1 MAGTGTWVGEVNR
14 DLIGTMAAIWV
25 GPRNVRTM
33 TIQDNPHISD
43 TTVIAIPQEV
53 GLIFHR
59 TPYQPS
65 RVVRWKGFFSAKQ
78 ITGSADK
85 WFKVQIM
92 KVKIGTW
99 KMWVSN
105 MAGFYFD
112 DFGRQNMKK
121 KLLGSP
127 FVKSWGII
135 DEIANV
141 IGFKPLFQK
150 LTNNLT

>member
-1 MAGTGTWVGEVNR
+1 MIQSSNHESEDR
-14 DLIGTMAAIWV
+14 HLK
-25 GPRNVRTM
+25 NV
-33 TIQDNPHISD
+33 
-43 TTVIAIPQEV
+43 
-53 GLIFHR
+53 
-59 TPYQPS
+59 
-65 RVVRWKGFFSAKQ
+65 
-78 ITGSADK
+78 
-85 WFKVQIM
+85 FK
-92 KVKIGTW
+92 
-99 KMWVSN
+99 VSN

-121 KLLGSP
+121 MLGSL